1 MGRQLLLVDDEENI
15 VRALVRLLRKDG
27 YTIHT
32 ANSGKEGLEV
42 LKKNDIGV
50 ILSDQRMPEMNGV
63 EFLREVKKL
72 YPDTVRMV
80 LSGYTDLQSVTDA
93 INEGAIYKFLTK
105 PWEDDL
111 IRKNIEQ
118 AFQQFELVKEN
129 ERLSVELKTAND
141 ELNAVNKELEKH
153 VKRKTRF
160 SDVSI
165 MTLQVSQ
172 DMLENLPMGVV
183 GIGEDK
189 VIAVANLKAHEI
201 IKPGTGCLV
210 GFPVHHVLG
219 EGINE
224 CYNQFIQGDEILR
237 ERIKHEQCGELDL
250 IIKRMGKNSRANG
263 VVLTMIPVEDK

>member
-1 MGRQLLLVDDEENI
+1 MDRQLLLVDDEKNI
-15 VRALVRLLRKDG
+15 LRALVRLLRKDG

-50 ILSDQRMPEMNGV
+50 ILSDERMPEMNGV
-63 EFLREVKKL
+63 EFLREVKQL

-141 ELNAVNKELEKH
+141 ELNAVNMELEKY
-153 VKRKTRF
+153 VKRKSRF

-172 DMLENLPMGVV
+172 DVLENLPMGVM
-183 GIGEDK
+183 GIDEDK
-189 VIAVANLKAHEI
+189 IIAVANLKAHEI
-201 IKPGTGCLV
+201 IKPGTGSLV
-210 GFPVHHVLG
+210 GFSVFHVLG

-224 CYNQFIQGDEILR
+224 FYNRFNQEDEVLY
-237 ERIKHEQCGELDL
+237 ERINYEQYGELDL
-250 IIKRMGKNSRANG
+250 IITRMGKNSRARG
-263 VVLTMIPVEDK
+263 VVLTIIPVGDE